1 MTSFNGITVI
11 NRANRPSPISPCKLD
26 FIWIK
31 DGSYQNPFQVCSVHI
46 FPNTKFGSPN
56 PYVDLTPGAA
66 NYGLV
71 SSTATDYI
79 FRNYKRDDLGNRTG
93 FNANVSA
100 MNGANGVLNYTGGN
114 SASAIFNPSVGNFTV
129 ILQPGAEY
137 FPTSV
142 LDAGAN
148 WLPVS
153 GNSASATGDYLDIW
167 TLVDVEGSR
176 AQIYVNSFKLN
187 SASVVAITEPLLV
200 TPTNKLIQRYVE
212 VGSREKLRVKTHLA
226 VDNEPISDSLRN
238 LLETGALL
246 SNPEIRIVKLN
257 ESPELTSRVMISD
270 FGDTTDDVQRD
281 SQNMISYLWDTT
293 LIVPK
298 FNQPGTADILGGS
311 RGVYEITVRYN
322 ILTERFYSTK
332 FKLIVR

>member
-1 MTSFNGITVI
+1 MTTFNDITVI

-46 FPNTKFGSPN
+46 FPNTQFGSPN
-56 PYVDLTPGAA
+56 PYVNLTAGEA

-79 FRNYKRDDLGNRTG
+79 FRNYKRNGVGARVG
-93 FNANVSA
+93 FDANVSA
-100 MNGANGVLNYTGGN
+100 CAVEADYVGGN
-114 SASAIFNPSVGNFTV
+114 SASAIFKTSPGNFSV
-129 ILQPGAEY
+129 ILQPEANY
-137 FPTSV
+137 FPTT
-142 LDAGAN
+142 APAN
-148 WLPVS
+148 GWLPVS

-187 SASVVAITEPLLV
+187 SNSNVALTEPLLV

-212 VGSREKLRVKTHLA
+212 VGSKEKLRVKTELV
-226 VDNEPISDSLRN
+226 VDNEPITNDLRN
-238 LLETGALL
+238 LLETGSLL
-246 SNPEIRIVKLN
+246 SKPQMRIVKLN
-257 ESPELTSRVMISD
+257 ESPELTSRVMVQD
-270 FGDTTDDVQRD
+270 FGDTSGSIQLD
-281 SQNMISYLWDTT
+281 SQNLISYLWNTET
-293 LIVPK
+293 IAPK
-298 FNQPGTADILGGS
+298 YADDIMGGS
-311 RGVYEITVRYN
+311 RGVYEITVKYN
-322 ILTERFYSTK
+322 ILTESFYSPK

>member
-1 MTSFNGITVI
+1 MTTFNGITVI

-31 DGSYQNPFQVCSVHI
+31 DGSYQNPFQVCSVHV
-46 FPNTKFGSPN
+46 FPNTKFGSAN
-56 PYVDLTPGAA
+56 PYVNLTAGDA

-79 FRNYKRDDLGNRTG
+79 FHNYKRSTETG
-93 FNANVSA
+93 ARIGFDANMSA
-100 MNGANGVLNYTGGN
+100 MAGEATYAEGN
-114 SASAIFNPSVGNFTV
+114 SASAIFNTSPGNFSV
-129 ILQPGAEY
+129 ILQPEAEY
-137 FPTSV
+137 FPMGA
-142 LDAGAN
+142 DANN

-187 SASVVAITEPLLV
+187 SNSNVAITEPLLV

-212 VGSREKLRVKTHLA
+212 VGSTEKLRVKTSLV
-226 VDNEPISDSLRN
+226 VDNEPISESLRN
-238 LLETGALL
+238 LLETGSLL
-246 SNPEIRIVKLN
+246 SDPQMRIVKLN
-257 ESPELTSRVMISD
+257 ESPELTSRVMIED
-270 FGDTTDDVQRD
+270 FTDTAARVHID
-281 SQNMISYLWDTT
+281 SHNMISYLWNTET
-293 LIVPK
+293 IVPK
-298 FNQPGTADILGGS
+298 YTDDILGGS
-311 RGVYEITVRYN
+311 RGVYEITVKYQ
-322 ILTERFYSTK
+322 ILTETFYSPK

>member
-1 MTSFNGITVI
+1 MTTFNDITVI

-46 FPNTKFGSPN
+46 FPNTQFGSPN
-56 PYVDLTPGAA
+56 PYVNLTAGDAS
-66 NYGLV
+66 YGLV

-79 FRNYKRDDLGNRTG
+79 FRNYKRNGAGARVGFDGNM
-93 FNANVSA
+93 SA
-100 MNGANGVLNYTGGN
+100 MAAENTYAQGN
-114 SASAIFNPSVGNFTV
+114 SASAIFNTSPGNFSV

-142 LDAGAN
+142 LDEGAN

-212 VGSREKLRVKTHLA
+212 VGSKEKLRVKTELV
-226 VDNEPISDSLRN
+226 VDNEPISDDLRN
-238 LLETGALL
+238 LLETGSLL
-246 SNPEIRIVKLN
+246 SKPQMRIVKLN
-257 ESPELTSRVMISD
+257 ESPELTSRVVVQD
-270 FGDTTDDVQRD
+270 FGDTSGSIQLD
-281 SQNMISYLWDTT
+281 SQNLISYLWNTET
-293 LIVPK
+293 IVPK
-298 FNQPGTADILGGS
+298 YEDDILGGS
-311 RGVYEITVRYN
+311 RGVYEITVKYD
-322 ILTERFYSTK
+322 ILTESFYSPK

>member
-1 MTSFNGITVI
+1 MTTFNDITVI

-46 FPNTKFGSPN
+46 FPNTQFGSPN
-56 PYVDLTPGAA
+56 PYVNLTAGGA

-71 SSTATDYI
+71 SSTATEYI
-79 FRNYKRDDLGNRTG
+79 FHNYNRNAEGVRDG
-93 FNANVSA
+93 FDASMDGMA
-100 MNGANGVLNYTGGN
+100 AETAYTGGN
-114 SASAIFNPSVGNFTV
+114 SASAIFNTSPGNFSV

-137 FPTSV
+137 FPTT
-142 LDAGAN
+142 APANN

-153 GNSASATGDYLDIW
+153 ENSASATGDYLDIW

-187 SASVVAITEPLLV
+187 SNSNVALTEPLLV

-212 VGSREKLRVKTHLA
+212 VGSKEKLRVKTELV
-226 VDNEPISDSLRN
+226 VDNQPITNDLRN
-238 LLETGALL
+238 LLETGSLL
-246 SNPEIRIVKLN
+246 SNPQMRIVKLN
-257 ESPELTSRVMISD
+257 ESPELTSRVMIQD
-270 FGDTTDDVQRD
+270 FEDTAGTIQLD
-281 SQNMISYLWDTT
+281 SNNLISYLWDTDK
-293 LIVPK
+293 LNPDGSYGIIPK
-298 FNQPGTADILGGS
+298 YADDRLGGA
-311 RGVYEITVRYN
+311 RGVYEITVKYD
-322 ILTERFYSTK
+322 ILTESFYSSK

>member
-1 MTSFNGITVI
+1 MTKFNDITVI

-46 FPNTKFGSPN
+46 FPNTTFGSPN
-56 PYVDLTPGAA
+56 PYVNLTPGGA

-79 FRNYKRDDLGNRTG
+79 FRNYSRNAEGVRNG
-93 FNANVSA
+93 FDASMDTMAVEA
-100 MNGANGVLNYTGGN
+100 DYVGGN
-114 SASAIFNPSVGNFTV
+114 SASAIFKTSPGNFSV
-129 ILQPGAEY
+129 ILQPEAEY

-187 SASVVAITEPLLV
+187 SASIVAITEPLLV

-212 VGSREKLRVKTHLA
+212 VGSKEKLRVKTELV
-226 VDNEPISDSLRN
+226 VDNEPISNDLRN
-238 LLETGALL
+238 LLETGSLL
-246 SNPEIRIVKLN
+246 SNPEMRIVKLN
-257 ESPELTSRVMISD
+257 ESPELTSRVMIYD
-270 FGDTTDDVQRD
+270 FGDTSGSIQLD
-281 SQNMISYLWDTT
+281 SQNLISYLWDTT
-293 LIVPK
+293 NITPK
-298 FNQPGTADILGGS
+298 FNEPGTADILGGS

>member
-1 MTSFNGITVI
+1 MTAFNNITVI

-46 FPNTKFGSPN
+46 FPNTQFGSPN
-56 PYVDLTPGAA
+56 PYVNLTAGDA

-79 FRNYKRDDLGNRTG
+79 FRNYKRNGAGVRIG
-93 FNANVSA
+93 FDANVSA
-100 MNGANGVLNYTGGN
+100 CAAEADYVGGN
-114 SASAIFNPSVGNFTV
+114 SASAIFNTSPGNFSV
-129 ILQPGAEY
+129 ILQPEANY
-137 FPTSV
+137 FPTT
-142 LDAGAN
+142 APANN

-153 GNSASATGDYLDIW
+153 SNSASATGDYLDIW

-187 SASVVAITEPLLV
+187 SNSNVALTEPLLV

-212 VGSREKLRVKTHLA
+212 IGSKEKLRVKTSLV
-226 VDNEPISDSLRN
+226 VDNEPISNDLRN
-238 LLETGALL
+238 LLETGSLL
-246 SNPEIRIVKLN
+246 SAPEMRIVKLN
-257 ESPELTSRVMISD
+257 ESPELTSRVMIKDFSD
-270 FGDTTDDVQRD
+270 TSGSIQLD
-281 SQNMISYLWDTT
+281 SHNMISYLWDTSN
-293 LIVPK
+293 IVAK
-298 FNQPGTADILGGS
+298 DSDDVLGGS
-311 RGVYEITVRYN
+311 RGVYEITVKYN
-322 ILTERFYSTK
+322 ILTETFYSPK

>member
-1 MTSFNGITVI
+1 MTKFNDITVI
-11 NRANRPSPISPCKLD
+11 NRANRPSPISPCKID

-31 DGSYQNPFQVCSVHI
+31 DGSYQNPFQVCSVHV
-46 FPNTKFGSPN
+46 FPNTQFGSPN
-56 PYVDLTPGAA
+56 PYVNLTPGDA

-79 FRNYKRDDLGNRTG
+79 FRNYKRNGSGDRIG
-93 FNANVSA
+93 FDANVSA
-100 MNGANGVLNYTGGN
+100 MAAESTYVGGN

-137 FPTSV
+137 FPTTAP
-142 LDAGAN
+142 DNA
-148 WLPVS
+148 WLPVL

-167 TLVDVEGSR
+167 TLVDVEGSS
-176 AQIYVNSFKLN
+176 AQIYANSFKLN

-212 VGSREKLRVKTHLA
+212 VGSKEKLRVKTELV

-246 SNPEIRIVKLN
+246 SNPSMRIVKLN
-257 ESPELTSRVMISD
+257 ESPELTSRVMIHD
-270 FGDTTDDVQRD
+270 FEDTVGTIQLD
-281 SQNMISYLWDTT
+281 SQNLISYLWDTS

-298 FNQPGTADILGGS
+298 FNEPDTADILGGS
-311 RGVYEITVRYN
+311 RGVYEITVKYN
-322 ILTERFYSTK
+322 ILTETFYSTK